1 MKHSTN
7 VIITALLLILIL
19 YCFQKYINS
28 DRLIENFIVLVEDK
42 IIPKVCPDK
51 LFFDG
56 SKYHLFNSREPI
68 TLGKNPKQFE
78 HLMEYQDYQKNL
90 SSFNVVSDLSSQY
103 KKCPTLSVTTN
114 TRVVKKKT
122 DPHETYK
129 KICNNR
135 ISKNLYEIE
144 KCIAYAT
151 TQEEIN
157 KCIGQSELDQCIKNS
172 KTPKEAS
179 KCFTSDFVDTD
190 LESCMDALIKDTH
203 LEFKGEGSVEYP
215 IIS

>member
-1 MKHSTN
+1 MKHTTN

-42 IIPKVCPDK
+42 IIPNVCPDK

-68 TLGKNPKQFE
+68 TLGENPKQFE
-78 HLMEYQDYQKNL
+78 HLMEYQDYQK
-90 SSFNVVSDLSSQY
+90 DLSNQD

-122 DPHETYK
+122 DPYETYK

-135 ISKNLYEIE
+135 ISGNLYEIE

-151 TQEEIN
+151 TQEEVN
-157 KCIGQSELDQCIKNS
+157 KCIGQNEVDQCIKNS

-179 KCFTSDFVDTD
+179 KCFTSNFVDTD